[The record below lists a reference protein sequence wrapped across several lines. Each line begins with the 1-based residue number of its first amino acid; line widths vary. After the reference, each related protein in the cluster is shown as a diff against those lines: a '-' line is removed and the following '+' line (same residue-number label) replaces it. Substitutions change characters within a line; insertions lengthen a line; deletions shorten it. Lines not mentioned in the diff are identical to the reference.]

1 MRTRCLEPSTVG
13 SSVRPLCSLHYP
25 GLLMSNHWLK
35 YKVSCDVMY
44 ECTRNTR
51 KSLKV
56 IKITTFDQNQ
66 FMTCYLIFN
75 FRPTYFSYF
84 RKITVISISHNFKK
98 LVDQK
103 WSIPVVKGLIIQY
116 TLIFQFEPYFIFVK
130 YFRNKF
136 L

>member
-1 MRTRCLEPSTVG
+1 MRGVYRTWDRRLQG
-13 SSVRPLCSLHYP
+13 A
-25 GLLMSNHWLK
+25 GALLSALTWLIEIIHWLK
-35 YKVSCDVMY
+35 YKLSYDVMY
-44 ECTRNTR
+44 ECSCNTM

-84 RKITVISISHNFKK
+84 RKITVISISHNVKK